1 MCRAKS
7 AAGNSEC
14 HLAGLK
20 FTVSDAHFVVQARE
34 TPRFTP
40 LGQSPE
46 LSKTFLRAIG
56 QNLPNTTADTAAV
69 MWKHD
74 IGRPGLLSS
83 APGEIV
89 GGPKCFL
96 TTDPRCPHDSS
107 IASTDDRPSKHFLFP
122 INYDYADA
130 EAKYSLFFPANT
142 PSIRKLPIARNVYRR
157 AP

>member
-1 MCRAKS
+1 MHQAQPWPGYPR
-7 AAGNSEC
+7 NSDC

-46 LSKTFLRAIG
+46 LSKMFLQAIR
-56 QNLPNTTADTAAV
+56 QNLPNTTADTAAM
-69 MWKHD
+69 MWKHV
-74 IGRPGLLSS
+74 IGRPGLLPS

-96 TTDPRCPHDSS
+96 TTYPRCAHDSS
-107 IASTDDRPSKHFLFP
+107 IAPTDDHPL
-122 INYDYADA
+122 
-130 EAKYSLFFPANT
+130 
-142 PSIRKLPIARNVYRR
+142 
-157 AP
+157 